1 MKSDTEFTFDM
12 KHHAIVMAV
21 PFRFTGGRRGLGTP
35 AFLLNGGDT
44 ATLVLA
50 LRAAADDLE
59 SGGLDKA
66 MEVRL

>member
-1 MKSDTEFTFDM
+1 MKTDTEFTFDM

-21 PFRFTGGRRGLGTP
+21 PFRFSGGRRGLGTP
-35 AFLLNGGDT
+35 AFILNGGDS

-59 SGGLDKA
+59 NGGLTTA
-66 MEVRL
+66 LEIPL